1 MLLKAMIQNAEEG
14 CSDSLT
20 LSNDVE
26 RMSSLVTP
34 LNTVQTVLA
43 RQTVLNW
50 GFGESRINLSYFHN
64 YCPPIMLCAPR
75 FYL

>member
-43 RQTVLNW
+43 DRQ
-50 GFGESRINLSYFHN
+50 F
-64 YCPPIMLCAPR
+64 
-75 FYL
+75 

>member
-1 MLLKAMIQNAEEG
+1 MLLKAMIQNAEER

-20 LSNDVE
+20 LSNDME
-26 RMSSLVTP
+26 RMSSLVIL
-34 LNTVQTVLA
+34 LNTVQTMLA

-50 GFGESRINLSYFHN
+50 GFGDSRINLSYFHN
-64 YCPPIMLCAPR
+64 YYPPIMLCASR